1 MSQLNTILNLAKTFN
16 WHSPSWDL
24 FIFLA
29 WIVLAVGYAFAA
41 GRGKAVGLFI
51 SICLG
56 QLVVVHA
63 PVLSGVVAGRAPSLA
78 NYATLLVFGIVTIV
92 SLLTL
97 NRFVFRSS
105 VDGKEF
111 SGILYTVV
119 FGFLQVGL
127 LVQTVLSYL
136 PLAVQ
141 QSFHPLLRALFL
153 TQYAGLVWLL
163 LPLVCLVVVG
173 RYMTERA
180 EM

>member
-1 MSQLNTILNLAKTFN
+1 MHQLDVLISLVKTFN

-41 GRGKAVGLFI
+41 GRGKAVGLFL

-63 PVLSGVVAGRAPSLA
+63 PVLSGVVAGRAPGLA
-78 NYATLLVFGIVTIV
+78 NYASLLVFGVVTIV

-105 VDGKEF
+105 VDGKDF
-111 SGILYTVV
+111 SGILYTSI
-119 FGFLQVGL
+119 FGLLQVGL

-136 PLAVQ
+136 PLGVQ
-141 QSFHPLLRALFL
+141 NNLHPLLRALFL

-163 LPLVCLVVVG
+163 LPLVCLVIVG
-173 RYMTERA
+173 RMLAERS